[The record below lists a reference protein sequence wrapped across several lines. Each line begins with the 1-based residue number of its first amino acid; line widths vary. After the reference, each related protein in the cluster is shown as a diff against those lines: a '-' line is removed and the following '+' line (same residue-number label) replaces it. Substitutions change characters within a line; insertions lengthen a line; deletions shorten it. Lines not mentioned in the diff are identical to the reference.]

1 MKAIAITKINEI
13 SFIEQENIKLKSFE
27 IKIAVRKVGICGS
40 DLHIYHGNNPFVT
53 YPRVIGHEIVGEVIE
68 IGKEVNGFLIGDRIV
83 VDPAISC
90 GNCYACLNNR
100 TNVCEKLEV
109 IGVHREGGLKEFL
122 CLPAL
127 NAYKINDLPYDVAVL
142 IEPYSIAA
150 NILDRVNFQKND
162 TVLIFG
168 SGVVGV
174 TITQVVKMLG
184 GTVIITDI
192 LDNKLELSKKVGA
205 DYTINSKKTNVVEYV
220 NEITKGKG
228 VSIAIDAVGLPYI
241 MDEIFQVMSVAGRIG
256 LLGLS
261 KEKSKINC
269 VEMIK
274 KELSIHGSRLN
285 NKKFDKVIEWLSSG
299 KLLPG
304 NLITHQFEFEDTF
317 DAIKVIE
324 DEQIH
329 SCKVII
335 NI

>member
-1 MKAIAITKINEI
+1 MKAVAITKVNEI
-13 SFIEQENIKLKSFE
+13 SYIDQENIKPQSSE
-27 IKIAVRKVGICGS
+27 IKIAVKKVGICGS

-68 IGKEVNGFLIGDRIV
+68 IGEDVNDFILGDKIV
-83 VDPAISC
+83 VDPVISC

-100 TNVCEKLEV
+100 TNVCETLEV

-122 CLPAL
+122 CLPAS
-127 NAYKINDLPYDVAVL
+127 NAYKINALSYDIGVL

-150 NILDRVNFQKND
+150 NILDRVNFKKND

-184 GTVIITDI
+184 GKVIITDI
-192 LDNKLELSKKVGA
+192 LDDKLEISRNSGA
-205 DYTINSKKTNVVEYV
+205 DYTINSKKTNVVQYV
-220 NEITKGKG
+220 NKITNGKG
-228 VSIAIDAVGLPYI
+228 VPIAIDAVGLPYI
-241 MDEIFQVMSVAGRIG
+241 LDEIFEVMSVAGRIG

-274 KELSIHGSRLN
+274 KELSLYGSRLN
-285 NKKFDKVIEWLSSG
+285 NKKFDTVISWLSSG
-299 KLLPG
+299 KLVPN
-304 NLITHQFEFEDTF
+304 NLVTHQFKFEEVF

-324 DEQIH
+324 DEQTH

-335 NI
+335 NL